1 MPLWEQFKVI
11 VLKEN
16 HRQGEGSKWTET
28 LNRIRIGEPNEEDI
42 KLLESR
48 VVKKPPLEDNVLHVF
63 YKNDD
68 VNEHNIKMLNTLKTE
83 LVENKAITLPK
94 KYKPPINNG
103 RIAKTQYMENLQLKV
118 GARVKLIANILTLD
132 KLVNGSLGKIVGF
145 EFKNDKEG
153 KAQLACVVVEL
164 DDPKAGEIWR
174 EKYKG
179 LSSKYG
185 QQNGTPIMIVEQ
197 EYELKSKTG
206 KSHAAKG
213 KVIQFPIKLAWAS
226 TAHGVQVILL
236 EHLNVNIYHCYLKFK
251 FILGCN

>member
-1 MPLWEQFKVI
+1 MWEQFKVV
-11 VLKEN
+11 VLKKN
-16 HRQGEGSKWTET
+16 HRQGECSEWTEL
-28 LNRIRIGEPNEEDI
+28 LNRARIGELNDQDI
-42 KLLESR
+42 KTLESR
-48 VVKKPPLEDNVLHVF
+48 VVKKPPLKDNILHVF

-68 VNEHNIKMLNTLKTE
+68 VNDHNIRMLNSLKTE

-94 KYKPPINNG
+94 KYKPPINSG

-118 GARVKLIANILTLD
+118 GARVKLIANISTLD

-145 EFKNDKEG
+145 EFKNDKDAKG
-153 KAQLACVVVEL
+153 QLACVVVQL

-179 LSSKYG
+179 LSRKYG

-236 EHLNVNIYHCYLKFK
+236 KHLNINVYDCFSMCK
-251 FILGCN
+251 FILGCY